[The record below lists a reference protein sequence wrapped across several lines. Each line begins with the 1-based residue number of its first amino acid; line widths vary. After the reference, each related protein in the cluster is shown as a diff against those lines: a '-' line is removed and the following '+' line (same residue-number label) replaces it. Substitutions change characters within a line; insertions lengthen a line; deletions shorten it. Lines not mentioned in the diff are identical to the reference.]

1 MEGKIMF
8 FKVTDPIAIKFS
20 TDEELEKA
28 AEELIEYTFQFIS
41 DGAFKISREDAK
53 RLKEKGLKFEEYP
66 IVPIYKLPPEERRR
80 LREKYWFG
88 VLPYPLKR

>member
-8 FKVTDPIAIKFS
+8 FKITDPIAIKFS

-28 AEELIEYTFQFIS
+28 AKELIEGEYTFQFIF
-41 DGAFKISREDAK
+41 DGAFKISPKDVK
-53 RLKEKGLKFEEYP
+53 RLREKGLKFEEYP

-80 LREKYWFG
+80 LREKYW
-88 VLPYPLKR
+88 YKS